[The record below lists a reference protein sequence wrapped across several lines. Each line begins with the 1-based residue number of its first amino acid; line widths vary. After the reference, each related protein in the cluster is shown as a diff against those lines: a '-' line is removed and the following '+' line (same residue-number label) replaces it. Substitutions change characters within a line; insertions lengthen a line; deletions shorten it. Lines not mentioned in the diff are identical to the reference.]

1 MGERSGEEGGMR
13 SGCLNLVFLLV
24 AASVAT
30 ALTVAGAV
38 LFFSFAALTFE
49 SSAGI
54 EEILKMVVALIA
66 AYFFVRVG
74 RSVWRDLRGRRPA
87 VGSGKEKQ
95 EERGP
100 AEHGGP

>member
-1 MGERSGEEGGMR
+1 MSERSGEEGGMR

-38 LFFSFAALTFE
+38 LFFSFAALTLE

-74 RSVWRDLRGRRPA
+74 LSVWRDLKGSRPV
-87 VGSGKEKQ
+87 VGSGKEIQ

>member
-1 MGERSGEEGGMR
+1 MGEGSEEEGGMR

-30 ALTVAGAV
+30 ALTVAGVV
-38 LFFSFAALTFE
+38 LFFSFAAMTFE
-49 SSAGI
+49 SPAGI
-54 EEILKMVVALIA
+54 EEVLKMVVALIA

-74 RSVWRDLRGRRPA
+74 LSVWRDLRERRPA

-100 AEHGGP
+100 AEHGGD

>member
-24 AASVAT
+24 VASVAT

-38 LFFSFAALTFE
+38 LFFSFAALTLE

-74 RSVWRDLRGRRPA
+74 LSVWRDLKGYRST
-87 VGSGKEKQ
+87 VGPEKP
-95 EERGP
+95 ENAGSTEDD
-100 AEHGGP
+100 